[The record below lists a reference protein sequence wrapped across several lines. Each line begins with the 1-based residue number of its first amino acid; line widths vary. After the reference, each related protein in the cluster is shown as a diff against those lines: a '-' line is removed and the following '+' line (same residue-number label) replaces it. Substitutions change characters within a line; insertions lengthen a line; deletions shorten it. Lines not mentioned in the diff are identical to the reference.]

1 MLAAFSV
8 LMLGA
13 LLSPAATASAS
24 PTAPEAPEPARID
37 LVLDLSGSMN
47 ENDAGGQTRLA
58 AAKQAVT
65 RIIDTA
71 PEHAPLGLR
80 VYGATYPGQDKKQG
94 CADTQQV
101 LPVAAMDQ
109 AARAEAKKRVAGFT
123 AVGFTP
129 IGVSLREAAKDLGTS
144 GKRRIILVSDG
155 EDTCA
160 PPPPCEVA
168 RELKAQGIDLAVDV
182 VGFRTPSS
190 ARAELKCIADVTDG
204 SYADADDADSL
215 TANLGTLFR
224 KEWRTYH
231 ATGKPV
237 EGSRGGCQDAPLV
250 SPGQYLDKFT
260 GGRDLYYKVKKRP
273 DQRLQV
279 SATAV
284 AEEGYSRGSI
294 ITVAA
299 GPAGTS
305 GDGKPYAWLREFS
318 QSMGWANVISTGG
331 RSETGSGN
339 ESPAPDDTGCIVVEN
354 QITKSGDKPMPVE
367 LLVGIADKSTQ
378 QAGARTPQ
386 TRTGAD
392 AEGGFSFN
400 SATPI
405 GPGTHRQSI
414 AVGEAPFWR
423 VDLKAGQKLTVKA
436 GVDLPDDFPNSVV
449 TGWGVTIYNAMREST
464 QCNEDH
470 RVTELLAGRTGHI
483 ERVCGPWDITE
494 KGGASSSASKG
505 YDVPGTYYIQAQI
518 AEPNDKAKG
527 IVVPISLTVD
537 VSGTPRSGS
546 GSGSGSG
553 NSPVFFFGDNAA
565 QGPSQSGANGNG
577 EQGGTGGTTAA
588 AKDDDSPLGKL
599 ALPFGIG
606 AGVLLLG
613 GIAFYALRRRGAA

>member
-1 MLAAFSV
+1 MYPIPRRRRVLAAVSV

-13 LLSPAATASAS
+13 LLLPAATASAS
-24 PTAPEAPEPARID
+24 PAASEAPEPARID

-47 ENDAGGQTRLA
+47 DNDAGGQTRLA

-71 PEHAPLGLR
+71 PEQAPLGLR
-80 VYGATYPGQDKKQG
+80 VYGATYSGKDQKRG
-94 CADTQQV
+94 CDDTQQV
-101 LPVAAMDQ
+101 LPVTAMDR
-109 AARAEAKKRVAGFT
+109 AARADAKKRVADFK

-129 IGVSLREAAKDLGTS
+129 IGASLREAAKDLGTS
-144 GKRRIILVSDG
+144 GKRRIVLVSDG
-155 EDTCA
+155 DDTCA

-182 VGFRTPSS
+182 VGFRPPSS
-190 ARAELKCIADVTDG
+190 ARAQLKCIADVTDG
-204 SYADADDADSL
+204 SYADAEDADSL

-224 KEWRTYH
+224 KGWRTYL

-237 EGSRGGCQDAPLV
+237 AGSLVGCQDAPLV
-250 SPGQYLDKFT
+250 TPGQYLDKFT

-284 AEEGYSRGSI
+284 AEEGYGRGSI

-299 GPAGTS
+299 GPPGN
-305 GDGKPYAWLREFS
+305 GEPRDWLREFS
-318 QSMGWANVISTGG
+318 QSMGWANIISTGG
-331 RSETGSGN
+331 RSKPGAGN
-339 ESPAPDDTGCIVVEN
+339 EKPAPDDTGCIRVEN
-354 QITKSGDKPMPVE
+354 QVTKSGDKPMPVE
-367 LLVGIADKSTQ
+367 LLVGIADKTAQ
-378 QAGARTPQ
+378 EAGARTPEP
-386 TRTGAD
+386 RTGAD

-423 VDLKAGQKLTVKA
+423 VELKAGQKLTVKA
-436 GVDLPDDFPNSVV
+436 GVDIPADFPHSATSGWSVTV
-449 TGWGVTIYNAMREST
+449 YNAQREST
-464 QCNEDH
+464 LCNEDH
-470 RVTELLAGRTGHI
+470 DLTKLFAGKTGRF
-483 ERVCGPWDITE
+483 ERVCGPWEITE
-494 KGGASSSASKG
+494 QDDAKSPDSNG
-505 YDVPGTYYIQAQI
+505 YDVPGTYYVQAQV
-518 AEPNDKAKG
+518 AEPDDKAKG

-537 VSGTPRSGS
+537 VSGTPRP
-546 GSGSGSG
+546 G
-553 NSPVFFFGDNAA
+553 NSPVFFFGDDTA
-565 QGPSQSGANGNG
+565 QGPSPSGANGNA

-599 ALPFGIG
+599 ALLAGVG

-613 GIAFYALRRRGAA
+613 GITFYTLRRRGAA

>member
-1 MLAAFSV
+1 MLAAVSV

-13 LLSPAATASAS
+13 LLAPVTTASAS
-24 PTAPEAPEPARID
+24 PAAPEAPAPARID

-47 ENDAGGQTRLA
+47 KIDAGGQTRLA

-71 PEHAPLGLR
+71 PEQAPLGLR
-80 VYGATYPGQDKKQG
+80 VYGATYTGKDKKQG

-101 LPVAAMDQ
+101 LPVTAMDR
-109 AARAEAKKRVAGFT
+109 AAREEAKKRVAGFK

-129 IGVSLREAAKDLGTS
+129 IGVSLREAAKDLGAS
-144 GKRRIILVSDG
+144 GERRIVLVSDG
-155 EDTCA
+155 DETCA

-190 ARAELKCIADVTDG
+190 ARAQLKCIADATDG

-215 TANLGTLFR
+215 TDTLGTLFR
-224 KEWRTYH
+224 KAWRTYH

-237 EGSRGGCQDAPLV
+237 VGSLDGCQNAPLV

-260 GGRDLYYKVKKRP
+260 GGRNLYYKVKKRT

-284 AEEGYSRGSI
+284 AEEGYERGSI
-294 ITVAA
+294 IVVAA
-299 GPAGTS
+299 GPP
-305 GDGKPYAWLREFS
+305 GDGEPRSWLREFD
-318 QSMGWANVISTGG
+318 QSMGWANIISTGG
-331 RSETGSGN
+331 RSTPGSGN
-339 ESPAPDDTGCIVVEN
+339 EEPAPDDTGCIMVEN
-354 QITKSGDKPMPVE
+354 KVTRSGDKAIPVE
-367 LLVGIADKSTQ
+367 LLVGIADKTTRST
-378 QAGARTPQ
+378 GARTPKP
-386 TRTGAD
+386 RTGAD

-423 VDLKAGQKLTVKA
+423 VELQAGQKLTVKA
-436 GVDLPDDFPNSVV
+436 GVDIPEDFVHSAT
-449 TGWGVTIYNAMREST
+449 TGWGVTVYDAQREST
-464 QCNEDH
+464 TCNEDNDA
-470 RVTELLAGRTGHI
+470 TELFAGRTGHI

-494 KGGASSSASKG
+494 QDGTQSPDPNG
-505 YDVPGTYYIQAQI
+505 YDVPGTYYIQAQV
-518 AEPNDKAKG
+518 AEPDAKAKG

-537 VSGTPRSGS
+537 VSGTPV
-546 GSGSGSG
+546 SG
-553 NSPVFFFGDNAA
+553 NSPVFFFGDDAA
-565 QGPSQSGANGNG
+565 HAKGPSPSGANQNAD
-577 EQGGTGGTTAA
+577 QGGTGEAGGKGAAGGTTVAT
-588 AKDDDSPLGKL
+588 KDDDSLGGEL
-599 ALPFGIG
+599 ALPIGIG

-613 GIAFYALRRRGAA
+613 GIALYALRRRGAA

>member
-1 MLAAFSV
+1 MYPRPRRRRVLAAVFPV

-24 PTAPEAPEPARID
+24 PAAPEAPEPARID

-71 PEHAPLGLR
+71 PEQAPLGLR
-80 VYGATYPGQDKKQG
+80 VYGATYPGQDKKRG
-94 CADTQQV
+94 CTDTQQV
-101 LPVAAMDQ
+101 LPVTPMDGT
-109 AARAEAKKRVAGFT
+109 ARADAKKRVAGFK

-144 GKRRIILVSDG
+144 GERRIILVSDG
-155 EDTCA
+155 DDTCA

-168 RELKAQGIDLAVDV
+168 RELKAQGVDLAVDV

-190 ARAELKCIADVTDG
+190 ARTQLKCIADVTDG
-204 SYADADDADSL
+204 SYTDADDADSL

-224 KEWRTYH
+224 KGWRTYH

-237 EGSRGGCQDAPLV
+237 AGSLDGCQDAPLV
-250 SPGQYLDKFT
+250 TPGQYLDKFT

-273 DQRLQV
+273 DQLIQV

-284 AEEGYSRGSI
+284 AEEGYGRGSI

-299 GPAGTS
+299 GPP
-305 GDGKPYAWLREFS
+305 GDGEPRAWLREFT
-318 QSMGWANVISTGG
+318 QSMGWANVITTGG
-331 RSETGSGN
+331 RSKPGSGN
-339 ESPAPDDTGCIVVEN
+339 EERAPGDIGCIMVEN
-354 QITKSGDKPMPVE
+354 DVTDSGDKAMPVE
-367 LLVGIADKSTQ
+367 LLVGIADKTTRA
-378 QAGARTPQ
+378 AGVRTPEP
-386 TRTGAD
+386 RTGAD

-423 VDLKAGQKLTVKA
+423 VELRAGQKLTVKG
-436 GVDLPDDFPNSVV
+436 GVDIPADFPNTGGT
-449 TGWGVTIYNAMREST
+449 TGWNVDVYNAQREMT

-470 RVTELLAGRTGHI
+470 DSTELLTGRRGHI
-483 ERVCGPWDITE
+483 ERVCGPWEITE
-494 KGGASSSASKG
+494 GDAKSSDSKG

-518 AEPNDKAKG
+518 AEPYDEAMG
-527 IVVPISLTVD
+527 MVVPISLTVD
-537 VSGTPRSGS
+537 VSGSPR
-546 GSGSGSG
+546 SG
-553 NSPVFFFGDNAA
+553 NSPVFFFGDDTTRS
-565 QGPSQSGANGNG
+565 PSQSGANGKG
-577 EQGGTGGTTAA
+577 EQGGTGGTTTAS
-588 AKDDDSPLGKL
+588 KDDDAPAGRIALL
-599 ALPFGIG
+599 AGAG
-606 AGVLLLG
+606 AGVLLLV
-613 GIAFYALRRRGAA
+613 GITFYALRRRRAA